1 MRRVRIA
8 TFFVVGTLSLLSVS
22 VCLSDI
28 PRFTST
34 FSGARGSDP
43 EGESVWSYR
52 RQTVSKCTL
61 HVRVCALRHVL
72 GTHSLILCG
81 FCVVALYC

>member
-1 MRRVRIA
+1 M
-8 TFFVVGTLSLLSVS
+8 LSLSVS

-61 HVRVCALRHVL
+61 HVCALRHVL

-81 FCVVALYC
+81 FVSWLCTVETSVF